1 MHIGTTPEY
10 QRLILRDQGHDIC
23 ELADNTK
30 MLGYYSVTS
39 GMDIHVIDMDPF
51 SLSRGGG
58 LTDVSLVQK
67 YKMSEDDY
75 SQRKGTMRDFI
86 KQQREKDPNFVLK
99 PKKPVSNLP
108 VDPAMIPGIE
118 SVEGIC
124 VDMRCQ
130 VNPGERRG
138 IVKFVG
144 EVNGLKPGYW
154 VSVYSLLTI

>member
-1 MHIGTTPEY
+1 M
-10 QRLILRDQGHDIC
+10 LRDQGHDIC

-39 GMDIHVIDMDPF
+39 GMDIHIIDTDPF

-58 LTDVSLVQK
+58 LTDVSLVPK
-67 YKMSEDDY
+67 YRMSDDEY
-75 SQRKGTMRDFI
+75 SQRKGSMREFI

-154 VSVYSLLTI
+154 VSI